1 MLRLMARL
9 LPLIVLGT
17 ALCAVANMILTR
29 NMNASEYGAFSFF
42 LSTINLMALI
52 GLLGFQ
58 QTLPRFLSLYQREQH
73 RGLTLGFIV
82 TALGLVILASVI
94 ITFVGIFAVV
104 PWIRNTASHQCLT
117 DGYYMATAVALI
129 SLFSVYLTYHRH
141 ALVSSGA
148 GPDGAI
154 YQFVLI
160 GTVLVALVQPHSHPG
175 LLAVEAVAAMGVA
188 AAACLVVE
196 LVWCSLTARS
206 LIGGVLP
213 EFRLGEWLVESLPVG
228 GSAALAALVYAADVI
243 AVRLIAGS
251 DKAALYAV
259 ASSLASF
266 VWMPRTAVSSYFTQ
280 EAPHLPEAGR
290 TARLQ
295 QLIGRALTFG
305 LLAAATLAFVIA
317 VFNQTLLGLYGQNY
331 LAAWPVL
338 FILLAA
344 RAIEA
349 PASIGVKLL
358 NLEGY
363 GRTIAVTTVWTAAVF
378 IGLLALLVTLLG
390 EVGAALAVLL
400 FGLLSNA
407 LFYRHALIDTGL
419 RLLPQWRLSAA

>member
-1 MLRLMARL
+1 
-9 LPLIVLGT
+9 
-17 ALCAVANMILTR
+17 
-29 NMNASEYGAFSFF
+29 
-42 LSTINLMALI
+42 
-52 GLLGFQ
+52 
-58 QTLPRFLSLYQREQH
+58 
-73 RGLTLGFIV
+73 
-82 TALGLVILASVI
+82 
-94 ITFVGIFAVV
+94 
-104 PWIRNTASHQCLT
+104 
-117 DGYYMATAVALI
+117 MATAVALI

-160 GTVLVALVQPHSHPG
+160 ATVLVALVLPHSHPG

-188 AAACLVVE
+188 AAACLVIE
-196 LVWCSLTARS
+196 LIWCSLTARS
-206 LIGGVLP
+206 LIGSVLP
-213 EFRLGEWLVESLPVG
+213 EFRLREWLGESLPIG
-228 GSAALAALVYAADVI
+228 GSAALATLVYSADVI
-243 AVRLIAGS
+243 AVRLLAGS

-266 VWMPRTAVSSYFTQ
+266 VWIPRTAVGSYFSQ

-290 TARLQ
+290 AASLQ
-295 QLIGRALTFG
+295 QLIGQGLTFSLG
-305 LLAAATLAFVIA
+305 AAAVLGLVIA
-317 VFNQTLLGLYGQNY
+317 LFNQTLLGLYGQSY

-338 FILLAA
+338 FLLLAA

-349 PASIGVKLL
+349 PAMIGGRLL
-358 NLEGY
+358 ILEGY
-363 GRTIAVTTVWTAAVF
+363 GRTIAVLTVWMAAVF

-400 FGLLSNA
+400 FGILSNA
-407 LFYRHALIDTGL
+407 MFYRHTLIGPGL